1 VTRIPPESGEHD
13 AQADAGVGTFSTA
26 PQQGRTTAIRFTEN

>member
-1 VTRIPPESGEHD
+1 MLK
-13 AQADAGVGTFSTA
+13 ADAGVGTFNTA